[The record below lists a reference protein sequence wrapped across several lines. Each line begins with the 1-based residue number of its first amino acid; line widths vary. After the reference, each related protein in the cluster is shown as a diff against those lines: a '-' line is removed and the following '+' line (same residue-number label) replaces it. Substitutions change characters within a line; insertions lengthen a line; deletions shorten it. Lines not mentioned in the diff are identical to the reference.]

1 MTSKQHLL
9 LASSALFALGL
20 SPSWAG
26 PCTDQIAEIQ
36 KTMSSM
42 DAGSGPTMRAGS
54 AQNPNTT
61 SSTAPNPG
69 SPGSSPAGAGSNAAA
84 GQSTSGTAGSSATVP
99 NVSANPAQTQRAGEA
114 PKTDATVAMNTASQ
128 GRATS
133 AQDVRSQQQG
143 QPTSSQ
149 IAQGSA
155 QPASGSQPQ
164 ADKMMQVN
172 AALDRARTA
181 DQQGD
186 NEGCTRALGEA
197 KQLVGTR

>member
-1 MTSKQHLL
+1 MTSKHHLL

-26 PCTDQIAEIQ
+26 PCTDQIADVQ

-42 DAGSGPTMRAGS
+42 DAGSGPTMGVS
-54 AQNPNTT
+54 PQNPGP
-61 SSTAPNPG
+61 SSTASATPG
-69 SPGSSPAGAGSNAAA
+69 TSAASPAGAG
-84 GQSTSGTAGSSATVP
+84 QSTGSAPGSSATIP

-114 PKTDATVAMNTASQ
+114 PKSDATVAMNTASQ
-128 GRATS
+128 NRATS
-133 AQDVRSQQQG
+133 VQDVRSQQQG

-155 QPASGSQPQ
+155 QLSGGTQPQ
-164 ADKMMQVN
+164 SDKVMQLT
-172 AALDRARTA
+172 AALDRARAT
-181 DQQGD
+181 DQQG
-186 NEGCTRALGEA
+186 NAGACTQAINEA

>member
-1 MTSKQHLL
+1 MTKKHHLL
-9 LASSALFALGL
+9 LASSALLAFGL

-42 DAGSGPTMRAGS
+42 DAGSGPTMGARPG
-54 AQNPNTT
+54 QNPTTT
-61 SSTAPNPG
+61 SSTTATAGG
-69 SPGSSPAGAGSNAAA
+69 SGGPASAAA
-84 GQSTSGTAGSSATVP
+84 GSAATVP
-99 NVSANPAQTQRAGEA
+99 NVSGNPAQTPRAGEA

-155 QPASGSQPQ
+155 QPAGGTQPQ
-164 ADKMMQVN
+164 ADKMMQ
-172 AALDRARTA
+172 ASTALDRARAA
-181 DQQGD
+181 DQRGD
-186 NEGCTRALGEA
+186 NTACTQALAEA
-197 KQLVGTR
+197 KQLVGNR

>member
-1 MTSKQHLL
+1 MTKKHHLL
-9 LASSALFALGL
+9 LASSALLAFGL

-42 DAGSGPTMRAGS
+42 DAGSGPTMGARPG
-54 AQNPNTT
+54 QNPTTT
-61 SSTAPNPG
+61 SSTTATADG
-69 SPGSSPAGAGSNAAA
+69 SGGPASAAA
-84 GQSTSGTAGSSATVP
+84 GSAATVP
-99 NVSANPAQTQRAGEA
+99 NVSGNPAQTPRAGEA

-143 QPTSSQ
+143 QPTSAQ

-155 QPASGSQPQ
+155 QPAGGSQPQ
-164 ADKMMQVN
+164 ADKMMQAN
-172 AALDRARTA
+172 AALDRARAA
-181 DQQGD
+181 DQKGD
-186 NEGCTRALGEA
+186 NAGCTQALGEA
-197 KQLVGTR
+197 KQLVGNR

>member
-9 LASSALFALGL
+9 LASSILFAFGL

-26 PCTDQIAEIQ
+26 PCTEQIAELQ

-54 AQNPNTT
+54 AQNPTTT
-61 SSTAPNPG
+61 SSTTP
-69 SPGSSPAGAGSNAAA
+69 AAA
-84 GQSTSGTAGSSATVP
+84 GQSAAGAAGSSATVP
-99 NVSANPAQTQRAGEA
+99 NVSADPSRTLRAGEA

-128 GRATS
+128 GVATS

-155 QPASGSQPQ
+155 QPAGGTQPQ
-164 ADKMMQVN
+164 EDKMMQ
-172 AALDRARTA
+172 ASTALDWARAA
-181 DQQGD
+181 DQRGD
-186 NEGCTRALGEA
+186 NTACTQALAEA
-197 KQLVGTR
+197 KQLVGNR